1 MRKREIAN
9 IVFLI
14 LLSLGVSTIL
24 DAVGMVLP
32 YLFGAMVTAILYTK
46 FISSDFNYPAWLQN
60 VGLLIIGLE
69 IGSTFRRDSV
79 AEMLDDAFNIVFV
92 TVLVV
97 ILSILLAFIF
107 KRLTNST
114 TETALLASIP
124 GALSQMLIMAEED
137 KRADLLLV
145 TITQTSRIV
154 LVVVIVPFIASYFV
168 IEDANYTL
176 DITEIMNFTELG
188 IWNILILIIGALIII
203 FILTKLNF
211 AVPILLGPI
220 FAAVIWNFTTD
231 IDFTMNM
238 TLMYVA
244 QILFG
249 LRIGI
254 QIRALISDLDARTL
268 AAMILHNILLILGT
282 LVIVVVYLMF
292 TDHGF
297 NNMFLAAAPGGIGQI
312 IIVASEMGSDIAMI
326 SSYHLFRIFFIIILV
341 APAVGWYLK
350 WTAKKH
356 EQ

>member
-1 MRKREIAN
+1 MRKRDIAN
-9 IVFLI
+9 IAFLI
-14 LLSLGVSTIL
+14 LISLGVSLIL
-24 DAVGMVLP
+24 DSIGMVLP

-46 FISSDFNYPAWLQN
+46 FISNDFNYPAWLQN

-69 IGSTFRRDSV
+69 IGSTFRQDSV
-79 AEMLDDAFNIVFV
+79 GEMLDDWFNIVLI

-97 ILSILLAFIF
+97 ILSIFLAFVF
-107 KRLTNST
+107 KRMTNST

-137 KRADLLLV
+137 ERADLLLV

-154 LVVVIVPFIASYFV
+154 LVVVIVPFIASYF
-168 IEDANYTL
+168 ILEDATYSL
-176 DITEIMNFTELG
+176 VQSDIVNFTTLG
-188 IWNILILIIGALIII
+188 IWNMLLMVLGALVII

-220 FAAVIWNFTTD
+220 FAAVIWNFTVD

-238 TLMYVA
+238 ELMYVA

-268 AAMILHNILLILGT
+268 GAMLLHNIFLILGT
-282 LVIVVVYLMF
+282 LVIVVIYLMF
-292 TDHGF
+292 TDHDF
-297 NNMFLAAAPGGIGQI
+297 NNLFLAAAPGGIGQI

-341 APAVGWYLK
+341 APLVGWYLK
-350 WTAKKH
+350 WTAKKGKS
-356 EQ
+356 

>member
-1 MRKREIAN
+1 MRKRDIAN
-9 IVFLI
+9 IAFLI
-14 LLSLGVSTIL
+14 LISLGVSLIL
-24 DAVGMVLP
+24 DSIGMVLP

-46 FISSDFNYPAWLQN
+46 FISNDFNYPAWLQN

-69 IGSTFRRDSV
+69 IGSTFRQDSV
-79 AEMLDDAFNIVFV
+79 GEMLDDWFNIVLI

-97 ILSILLAFIF
+97 ILSIFLAFVF
-107 KRLTNST
+107 KRMTNST

-137 KRADLLLV
+137 ERADLLLV

-154 LVVVIVPFIASYFV
+154 LVVVIVPFIASYF
-168 IEDANYTL
+168 ILEDATYSL
-176 DITEIMNFTELG
+176 VQSDIVNFSTLG
-188 IWNILILIIGALIII
+188 IWNMLLMVLGALVII

-220 FAAVIWNFTTD
+220 FAAVIWNFTVD

-238 TLMYVA
+238 ELMYVA

-268 AAMILHNILLILGT
+268 GAMLLHNIFLILGT
-282 LVIVVVYLMF
+282 LVIVVIYLMF
-292 TDHGF
+292 TDHDF
-297 NNMFLAAAPGGIGQI
+297 NNLFLAAAPGGIGQI

-341 APAVGWYLK
+341 APLVGWYLK
-350 WTAKKH
+350 WTAKKGKS
-356 EQ
+356 

>member
-1 MRKREIAN
+1 MRKRDIAN
-9 IVFLI
+9 IAFLI
-14 LLSLGVSTIL
+14 LISLGISLVL
-24 DAVGMVLP
+24 DSIGMVLP

-46 FISSDFNYPAWLQN
+46 FISNDFNYPAWLQN

-69 IGSTFRRDSV
+69 IGSTFRQDSV
-79 AEMLDDAFNIVFV
+79 GEMLDDGFNIILI
-92 TVLVV
+92 TVLVIV
-97 ILSILLAFIF
+97 LSILLAFVF
-107 KRLTNST
+107 KRMTNST
-114 TETALLASIP
+114 IETALLASIP

-137 KRADLLLV
+137 ERADLLLV

-154 LVVVIVPFIASYFV
+154 LVVVIVPFIASYFI
-168 IEDANYTL
+168 IENATYSL
-176 DITEIMNFTELG
+176 VQSDIVNFSALG
-188 IWNILILIIGALIII
+188 IWNMLLMVLGALVII

-220 FAAVIWNFTTD
+220 FAAVIWNFTAD

-238 TLMYVA
+238 ELMYVA

-268 AAMILHNILLILGT
+268 AAMLLHNIFLILGT
-282 LVIVVVYLMF
+282 LVIVVIYLLF
-292 TDHGF
+292 TNHDF

-341 APAVGWYLK
+341 APLLGWYLK
-350 WTAKKH
+350 WTAKRD
-356 EQ
+356 ES

>member
-1 MRKREIAN
+1 MRKRDIAN
-9 IVFLI
+9 IAFLI
-14 LLSLGVSTIL
+14 LISLGVSLIL
-24 DAVGMVLP
+24 DSIGMVLP

-46 FISSDFNYPAWLQN
+46 FISNDFNYPAWLQN

-69 IGSTFRRDSV
+69 IGSTFRQDSV
-79 AEMLDDAFNIVFV
+79 GEMLDDWFNIVLI

-97 ILSILLAFIF
+97 ILSIFLAFVF
-107 KRLTNST
+107 KRMTNST

-137 KRADLLLV
+137 ERADLLLV

-154 LVVVIVPFIASYFV
+154 LVVVIVPFIASYF
-168 IEDANYTL
+168 ILEDATYSL
-176 DITEIMNFTELG
+176 VQSDIVNFTTLG
-188 IWNILILIIGALIII
+188 IWNMLLMVLGALVII

-220 FAAVIWNFTTD
+220 FAAVIWNFTVD

-238 TLMYVA
+238 ELMYVA

-268 AAMILHNILLILGT
+268 GAMLLHNIFLILGT
-282 LVIVVVYLMF
+282 LVIVVIYLMF
-292 TDHGF
+292 TDHDF
-297 NNMFLAAAPGGIGQI
+297 NNLFLAAAPGGIGQI

-341 APAVGWYLK
+341 APLVGWYLK
-350 WTAKKH
+350 WAAKKGKS
-356 EQ
+356 